1 MKPVFRTTRYSVIT
15 RREEG
20 EIISYCSMGTQ
31 KFYAENVG
39 DLDKIKEG
47 YLKVI
52 RLHEDIMKNKL
63 IGSLETKLEV
73 NFK

>member
-52 RLHEDIMKNKL
+52 SKAAAGRNQR
-63 IGSLETKLEV
+63 V
-73 NFK
+73 NVS